1 MFQLMAHDRREVRST
16 CIVSAIIGLLACGLS
31 SQHAVGL
38 MVNHREIP
46 VFATTGDGGSVSY
59 LLVDFGGAT
68 PAGDSYLFA
77 YYYDIGTPAKTGLDL
92 INDLSFSTPLDVE
105 LQNFGFGEFVA
116 GLGIE
121 NVITDMPQFSADG
134 RYWEYWL
141 GSHSASAGGTVIWA
155 SSQIGIS
162 DRILTNGSID
172 GWYASRGGVKP
183 RFPGADLN
191 GDGRVDGSDV
201 VIVFGD
207 WGPNASVANLNNDL
221 IVDGADLGILYSAWT
236 GDAGA
241 QTASVP
247 EPIWGGVPA
256 LLWFV
261 CCRRAVA
268 GRR

>member
-1 MFQLMAHDRREVRST
+1 MLPLIINYRREVRWT
-16 CIVSAIIGLLACGLS
+16 CMVSAIVGLLTCGLN
-31 SQHAVGL
+31 SQIAFGL

-46 VFATTGDGGSVSY
+46 VFATTGDGSSVSY
-59 LLVDFGGAT
+59 MLVDFGGAT
-68 PAGDSYLFA
+68 PPGDSYLFA
-77 YYYDIGTPAKTGLDL
+77 YYYDTGTPAKTGLDL
-92 INDLSFSTPLDVE
+92 ISDLSFSTPLDVE

-121 NVITDMPQFSADG
+121 EVITDMPQFSADG

-141 GSHSASAGGTVIWA
+141 GSYSASAGGAVTWA
-155 SSQIGIS
+155 SSPIGIT

-191 GDGRVDGSDV
+191 GDGRVDGADV
-201 VIVFGD
+201 AIVFGD
-207 WGPNASVANLNNDL
+207 WGLNASVANLNADL

-236 GDAGA
+236 GDAVP

-247 EPIWGGVPA
+247 EPILGIVPI
-256 LLWFV
+256 LLSFA
-261 CCRRAVA
+261 CCRSFVF
-268 GRR
+268 GKP